1 MDVKCHLPHPCIW
14 NHVGIIFLQ
23 EKLTIGMITGLMIIL
38 YSIFLI
44 PDVRLRMPKLGKE
57 VHSYKQL
64 KFDTYTKAAV
74 PLPSL
79 YEKKFKS
86 PVIYT
91 SKYQFLLI
99 DLFDP
104 RLVQSNYHRGRH
116 RKFVRIHF
124 SRMVFQGFQLHSFL
138 AILKCHNSSLL

>member
-1 MDVKCHLPHPCIW
+1 MW
-14 NHVGIIFLQ
+14 GIIFLQ

-44 PDVRLRMPKLGKE
+44 PDVRLRIPKLGKE

-79 YEKKFKS
+79 YEKKFKT
-86 PVIYT
+86 PVSI
-91 SKYQFLLI
+91 
-99 DLFDP
+99 
-104 RLVQSNYHRGRH
+104 RLNINFY
-116 RKFVRIHF
+116 
-124 SRMVFQGFQLHSFL
+124 L
-138 AILKCHNSSLL
+138 